1 MLYSLLQR
9 HFGAVFHSRR
19 LTHFLFLML
28 CLTASQALSALL
40 ARSLFLDKVGSSS
53 LPVLFTITPM
63 VLIVISTGFV
73 GAINHISHIRLFR
86 VVLLASILL
95 ILGLEALIA
104 HHIPIIPYFG
114 LYILSNILSVL
125 LIKISFWTLA
135 SDYFTALEFKR
146 YTALLSLGANL
157 GFLLANTLG
166 SLVVRFIEPET
177 LLLSLPLF
185 YSIALIQLFWL
196 ERDQQSIEINPQDSV
211 EQRQGLIESLAIF
224 PQITQRY
231 PIILFLSASSLIIL
245 LLRLLTEFQFSTIYA
260 EKFTRDQ
267 DLTSFLGT
275 SAAIF
280 SLVQFFLISVVTTPL
295 IQKLGVSRANLVY
308 PLTILAS
315 FMGLVVN
322 FGFPTALVANL
333 NHVAIY
339 RSLADP
345 VRTLNYNAVPPR
357 ALGTFR
363 VLSEGLFSPMGEI
376 IGGLILLGLMM
387 SGTPLAVSL
396 IGVVLSVLLVIISY
410 FIGQYYVRSL
420 MKMLTAGS
428 VNLNDVSRGLTL
440 PSEYAKEVKQLL
452 NCDDRNAQI
461 MGLELAAYVQPPHQ
475 FLLQINALLPNA
487 DRPLQQAI
495 VKFLSQMPH
504 SLRAEYTQQL
514 LASPSQAAK
523 VIALELLIHQ
533 KQFIQDY
540 QLPTLLSDESEE
552 IQALTCVALTSSA
565 KNLDFELQINCEQLW
580 QKEAKFSIAQAI
592 VDTISSTRQRE
603 LIPILC
609 QILPQANSDIKRD
622 GLQALVSLA
631 NSNDHAVREIA
642 AAELGH
648 SDPEVRAAAFQLLG
662 VVQKPDLL
670 PYLASGLQ
678 DNNYHVRTQAA
689 GAIAAYGEISLPLIE
704 KCLKSWSP
712 EVVEAAI
719 LTLGYIGTQRAENIL
734 FNYLS
739 PYLQQLSQTWEWQ
752 NKIPRDHSSWKMLAI
767 AVQDFQDRMVE
778 RVFNILSSLGCEDTL
793 NSVQIL
799 RHSTDKRSRANA
811 VETVAS
817 LRYRRFVLPIL
828 PLLEQW
834 ASEEQTQPE
843 IRLDADW
850 MKMQGYEVLL
860 EALECKDRWIEMGAI
875 VALASLPSLLIQ
887 MPDPLVQEVVQRV
900 FQPPTQLSLSPDF
913 FMNRIL
919 LLKQVSLFEHISL
932 DELLIIN
939 HELVQEEFIAGET
952 IVTEGSVGTHLY
964 IISQGRICIVK
975 EIDGSLQEIK
985 CLSKGDY
992 FGEFQLFTESPSSVG
1007 AVAASDCTVLMLEKS
1022 RLLSL
1027 TYQRPQI
1034 LMEIAKQLSSI
1045 IEDLLGENRTG
1056 ITEERSKL

>member
-1 MLYSLLQR
+1 MLYGLLQR
-9 HFGAVFHSRR
+9 HTGAFFHSRR

-40 ARSLFLDKVGSSS
+40 ARSLFLDKVGPAS
-53 LPVLFTITPM
+53 LPVLFTITPL
-63 VLIVISTGFV
+63 VLIIISTGFV
-73 GAINHISHIRLFR
+73 GAINHISHMRLFR
-86 VVLLASILL
+86 LVLLASILL
-95 ILGLEALIA
+95 ILGLQALIA
-104 HHIPIIPYFG
+104 HHIPIIPYFAF
-114 LYILSNILSVL
+114 YILSNILSVL

-146 YTALLSLGANL
+146 YTAILSLGANL
-157 GFLLANTLG
+157 GFLLANTFG
-166 SLVVRFIEPET
+166 SVVVRFVEPET

-185 YSIALIQLFWL
+185 YGVALVQLFSL
-196 ERDQQSIEINPQDSV
+196 EHDQKSIEIHPYDAV
-211 EQRQGLIESLAIF
+211 EKAQGLLESLAVF
-224 PQITQRY
+224 PQMTKRY

-260 EKFTRDQ
+260 DKFPRDQ

-275 SAAIF
+275 SAAVF
-280 SLVQFFLISVVTTPL
+280 SLVQFVLISVVTTPF

-308 PLTILAS
+308 PLTTLAS
-315 FMGLVVN
+315 FIGLAIN
-322 FGFPTALVANL
+322 FGFPTALTANL

-363 VLSEGLFSPMGEI
+363 VLSEGLFSPLGEI
-376 IGGLILLGLMM
+376 LGGMILLGLMM
-387 SGTPLAVSL
+387 SGTSVVVSL
-396 IGVVLSVLLVIISY
+396 IGVGLSLILVILSY

-428 VNLNDVSRGLTL
+428 VNLNDVRRGLTL
-440 PSEYAKEVKQLL
+440 PSEYATEVRQLL
-452 NCDDRNAQI
+452 NSDDRNAQI
-461 MGLELAAYVQPPHQ
+461 LGLELAAYVQPRHQ
-475 FLLQINALLPNA
+475 FLPQINALLPHA
-487 DRPLQQAI
+487 DRTLKQAI
-495 VKFLSQMPH
+495 VNFLSQTSH
-504 SLRAEYTQQL
+504 SLRIEYTQQL
-514 LASPSQAAK
+514 LASQNKTAK
-523 VIALELLIHQ
+523 VIALELLIKQ
-533 KQFIQDY
+533 KQFIPEDK
-540 QLPTLLSDESEE
+540 LPTLLSDESEE
-552 IQALTCVALTSSA
+552 IQALTCVALTSCE
-565 KNLDFELQINCEQLW
+565 KNLDSELKSACKQLW
-580 QKEAKFSIAQAI
+580 QREAGCPIAQAI
-592 VDTISSTRQRE
+592 VDAISSTGQRE

-609 QILPQANSDIKRD
+609 QILPQASSEVKRD
-622 GLQALVSLA
+622 GLKALVSLA
-631 NSNDHAVREIA
+631 NRNDHAVREIA

-648 SDPEVRAAAFQLLG
+648 PDPKVRAAALKLLG
-662 VVQKPDLL
+662 VIQTPDLL

-678 DNNYHVRTQAA
+678 DSDYYVRIQAA
-689 GAIAAYGEISLPLIE
+689 SAIAAYGEISLPLIE

-719 LTLGYIGTQRAENIL
+719 VTLGYIGTQRAENIL

-752 NKIPRDHSSWKMLAI
+752 NKIPRDHPSWKMLAI
-767 AVQDFQDRMVE
+767 AVQDFHDRMIE
-778 RVFNILSSLGCEDTL
+778 RVFQILSSFGCEHTL
-793 NSVQIL
+793 NSVRVL

-834 ASEEQTQPE
+834 ASEDQPQPK
-843 IRLDADW
+843 ITLDAEW
-850 MKMQGYEVLL
+850 MKIQGYEVLL

-887 MPDPLVQEVVQRV
+887 MPDPLVQDVVQRV
-900 FQPPTQLSLSPDF
+900 FQPQTQLSLSPDF

-919 LLKQVSLFEHISL
+919 LLKQVSLFQHISL
-932 DELLIIN
+932 DELLVIN
-939 HELVQEEFIAGET
+939 QELVQEEFLAGET
-952 IVTEGSVGTHLY
+952 ILTEGSVGTHLY
-964 IISQGRICIVK
+964 IISQGKICIVK
-975 EIDGSLQEIK
+975 EIEGCQQAIK
-985 CLSKGDY
+985 CLGEGDY

-1007 AVAASDCTVLMLEKS
+1007 AIASRDCTVLMLEKS

-1034 LMEIAKQLSSI
+1034 LIEIAKQLSAI
-1045 IEDLLGENRTG
+1045 IEELVEFSHR
-1056 ITEERSKL
+1056 

>member
-1 MLYSLLQR
+1 MLYRLLQR
-9 HFGAVFHSRR
+9 HTGAFFHSRR

-40 ARSLFLDKVGSSS
+40 ARSLFLDKVGPAS
-53 LPVLFTITPM
+53 LPVLFTITPL
-63 VLIVISTGFV
+63 VLIMISTGFV
-73 GAINHISHIRLFR
+73 GAINHISHMRLFR
-86 VVLLASILL
+86 LVLLASILL
-95 ILGLEALIA
+95 ILGLQALIA
-104 HHIPIIPYFG
+104 HHIPIIPYFAF
-114 LYILSNILSVL
+114 YILSNILSVL

-146 YTALLSLGANL
+146 YTAVLSLGANL
-157 GFLLANTLG
+157 GFLLANTFG
-166 SLVVRFIEPET
+166 SVVVRFVEPET

-185 YSIALIQLFWL
+185 YSVALIQLFGL
-196 ERDQQSIEINPQDSV
+196 ERDQKSIEIHPYDAVDQT
-211 EQRQGLIESLAIF
+211 QGLLESLAVF
-224 PQITQRY
+224 PQITKRY
-231 PIILFLSASSLIIL
+231 PIIFFLSASSLIIL

-275 SAAIF
+275 SAAVF
-280 SLVQFFLISVVTTPL
+280 SLVQFVLISVVTTPFL
-295 IQKLGVSRANLVY
+295 QKLGVSRANLVY
-308 PLTILAS
+308 PLTTLAS
-315 FMGLVVN
+315 FIGLAMN
-322 FGFPTALVANL
+322 FGFPTALAANL

-363 VLSEGLFSPMGEI
+363 VLSEGLFSPLGEI
-376 IGGLILLGLMM
+376 LGGMMLLGLMM
-387 SGTPLAVSL
+387 SGTSIFVSL
-396 IGVVLSVLLVIISY
+396 IGVGLSLVLVILSY

-428 VNLNDVSRGLTL
+428 VNLNDVRRGLTL
-440 PSEYAKEVKQLL
+440 PSEYAPEVRQLL
-452 NCDDRNAQI
+452 NSDDRNAQI
-461 MGLELAAYVQPPHQ
+461 LGLELAAYVQPRHQ
-475 FLLQINALLPNA
+475 FLPQINALITNA
-487 DRPLQQAI
+487 DRTLKQAI
-495 VKFLSQMPH
+495 IKFVSQTPY
-504 SLRAEYTQQL
+504 SLQIEYTQQL
-514 LASPSQAAK
+514 LASQNKTPK
-523 VIALELLIHQ
+523 VIALELLIKQ
-533 KQFIQDY
+533 KQVIPKEKI
-540 QLPTLLSDESEE
+540 PTLLSDESEE
-552 IQALTCVALTSSA
+552 IKALTCLALTSGQ
-565 KNLDFELQINCEQLW
+565 KNLNFKLKKICQKLW
-580 QKEAKFSIAQAI
+580 QRGASYPISKAI
-592 VDTISSTRQRE
+592 VDAISSTGKRE
-603 LIPILC
+603 FIPILC
-609 QILPQANSDIKRD
+609 QILPQASSEVKRD
-622 GLQALVSLA
+622 GLKALVSLA
-631 NSNDHAVREIA
+631 NPNDHAVREIA

-648 SDPEVRAAAFQLLG
+648 LDPEVRAAALKLLG
-662 VVQKPDLL
+662 VIRTPDLL

-678 DNNYHVRTQAA
+678 DSDYHVRTQAA
-689 GAIAAYGEISLPLIE
+689 SAIAAYGEISLPLIE

-719 LTLGYIGTQRAENIL
+719 VTLGYIGTQRAENIL

-752 NKIPRDHSSWKMLAI
+752 NKIPRDHPSWKMLAI
-767 AVQDFQDRMVE
+767 AVQDFHDRMIE
-778 RVFNILSSLGCEDTL
+778 RVFQILSSFGCEHTL
-793 NSVQIL
+793 NSVRVL

-834 ASEEQTQPE
+834 ASEDQPQPE
-843 IRLDADW
+843 ITLDAEW
-850 MKMQGYEVLL
+850 MKIQGYEVLL

-900 FQPPTQLSLSPDF
+900 FQPQTQLSLSPDF

-919 LLKQVSLFEHISL
+919 LLKQVSLFQHISL
-932 DELLIIN
+932 DELLVIN
-939 HELVQEEFIAGET
+939 QELVQEEFLAGET
-952 IVTEGSVGTHLY
+952 ILTEGSVGTHLY
-964 IISQGRICIVK
+964 IISQGQICIVK
-975 EIDGSLQEIK
+975 EIEGCQQAIK
-985 CLSKGDY
+985 CLSEGDY

-1007 AVAASDCTVLMLEKS
+1007 AIASRDCTVLMLEKS

-1034 LMEIAKQLSSI
+1034 LIEIAKQLSSI
-1045 IEDLLGENRTG
+1045 IEELVEFSHR
-1056 ITEERSKL
+1056 